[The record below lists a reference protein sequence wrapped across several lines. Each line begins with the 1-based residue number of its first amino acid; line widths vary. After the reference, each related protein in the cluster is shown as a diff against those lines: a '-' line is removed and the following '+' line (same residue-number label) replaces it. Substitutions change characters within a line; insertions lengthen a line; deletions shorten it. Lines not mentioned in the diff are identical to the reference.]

1 MKGEATHAETYSEEM
16 QQFLAELVA
25 RVCKCMNLRLV
36 ASYGGRQRLLGFS
49 IDEFA
54 KVEGSLR
61 R

>member
-1 MKGEATHAETYSEEM
+1 MTHAKTYSEEM

-36 ASYGGRQRLLGFS
+36 ASNGGRERLLGLS

-54 KVEGSLR
+54 KVESSILG
-61 R
+61 

>member
-1 MKGEATHAETYSEEM
+1 M

-36 ASYGGRQRLLGFS
+36 ASNGGRERLLGLF

-54 KVEGSLR
+54 KVESSIVM
-61 R
+61 